1 MQKSAHRIL
10 GRTRATVLSAALL
23 SGAAL
28 SGAALPAVG
37 LLSGSASAAPLAC
50 DAAAQ
55 IFRCGSPTYI
65 RPDIYFN
72 ILQTFTVTG
81 ALYSDHRPV
90 SGERL
95 IFSTG
100 RIPLC
105 RPATTNSHGVAS
117 CVLTYAASV
126 AIRQNSGR
134 YTVSFRGDKDDYL
147 PSSANGLA
155 IIQP

>member
-1 MQKSAHRIL
+1 MQKSAHRIF

-23 SGAAL
+23 SAAAL

-37 LLSGSASAAPLAC
+37 LLSGSASAAPLGCNTSAL
-50 DAAAQ
+50 
-55 IFRCGSPTYI
+55 ILRCGSPTYI
-65 RPDIYFN
+65 RPSIYFN

-81 ALYSDHRPV
+81 TLYSFRGPV
-90 SGERL
+90 PGEQL
-95 IFSTG
+95 FFSTG

-105 RPATTNSHGVAS
+105 KPATTNKHGVAR
-117 CVLTYAASV
+117 CVLSYAASV

-147 PSSANGLA
+147 PSSATGQA
-155 IIQP
+155 IIHP